1 MWKKQN
7 DMFKKSFGNVLV
19 MFLKMF
25 YKTCLRE
32 LGLHEPHNCLLL
44 FLL

>member
-7 DMFKKSFGNVLV
+7 DVFINSFGNVLV

-25 YKTCLRE
+25 KNVFTLAAITQASQK
-32 LGLHEPHNCLLL
+32 NS
-44 FLL
+44 